1 MLVWNPEV
9 TMGNVIL
16 GSLLLLTFVG
26 LITNFVQMRKNLL
39 QKRAEFLIMLA
50 RDYLLDPDLIELY
63 YEIDYERFKFDES
76 VLQTDQ
82 EKKLDK
88 LLYIYENI
96 ARMYLMDNIN
106 KNDIRYFA
114 YRFIRVYQNP
124 EVKKY
129 VALLNGWYGKKLS
142 VKPFEAFQKV
152 GPILEREFRLR

>member
-1 MLVWNPEV
+1 MVWNPEV

-16 GSLLLLTFVG
+16 ASLLLLTFVG
-26 LITNFVQMRKNLL
+26 LVMNYFQMRKTIT
-39 QKRAEFLIMLA
+39 QKRAEFLITLA

-63 YEIDYERFKFDES
+63 YEIDYEKFEFDEGM
-76 VLQTDQ
+76 LQTDR

-88 LLYIYENI
+88 LLYVYENI
-96 ARMYLMDNIN
+96 ARMYVMDNIN
-106 KNDIRYFA
+106 KNDIKYFA

-129 VALLNGWYGKKLS
+129 VAFLNEWYGKKLS

-152 GPILEREFRLR
+152 GPILEREFRCR

>member
-16 GSLLLLTFVG
+16 ASLLLLTFVG
-26 LITNFVQMRKNLL
+26 LVMNYFQMRKTIT
-39 QKRAEFLIMLA
+39 QKRAEFLITLA

-63 YEIDYERFKFDES
+63 YEIDYEKFEFDEGM
-76 VLQTDQ
+76 LQTDR
-82 EKKLDK
+82 EKTLDK
-88 LLYIYENI
+88 LLYVYENI
-96 ARMYLMDNIN
+96 ARMYVMDNIN
-106 KNDIRYFA
+106 KNDIKYFA

-129 VALLNGWYGKKLS
+129 VAFLNEWYGKKLS

-152 GPILEREFRLR
+152 GPILEREFRCR

>member
-1 MLVWNPEV
+1 LVWNPEV

-16 GSLLLLTFVG
+16 ASLLLLTFVG
-26 LITNFVQMRKNLL
+26 LIMNYFQMRKTIT
-39 QKRAEFLIMLA
+39 QKRAEFLITLA

-63 YEIDYERFKFDES
+63 YQIDYEEFEFDEGM
-76 VLQTDQ
+76 LQTDR

-96 ARMYLMDNIN
+96 ARMYVMDNIN
-106 KNDIRYFA
+106 KNDIKYFA

-129 VALLNGWYGKKLS
+129 VAFLNEWYGKKLS

-152 GPILEREFRLR
+152 GPILEREFRRR

>member
-1 MLVWNPEV
+1 MLVWNPEI

-114 YRFIRVYQNP
+114 YRFIRVYQNL

-152 GPILEREFRLR
+152 GPILEREFRRR

>member
-142 VKPFEAFQKV
+142 VKPFEEFQ
-152 GPILEREFRLR
+152 

>member
-16 GSLLLLTFVG
+16 ASLLLFTFVG
-26 LITNFVQMRKNLL
+26 LVMNYFQMRKNIT
-39 QKRAEFLIMLA
+39 QKRAEFLITLA

-63 YEIDYERFKFDES
+63 YEIDYEKFEFDEGM
-76 VLQTDQ
+76 LQTDR

-88 LLYIYENI
+88 LLYVYENI
-96 ARMYLMDNIN
+96 ARMYVMDNIN
-106 KNDIRYFA
+106 KNDIKYFA

-129 VALLNGWYGKKLS
+129 VAFLNEWYGKKLS

-152 GPILEREFRLR
+152 GPILEREFRCR

>member
-16 GSLLLLTFVG
+16 ASLLLLTFVG
-26 LITNFVQMRKNLL
+26 LVMNYFQMRKTIT
-39 QKRAEFLIMLA
+39 QKRAEFLITLA

-63 YEIDYERFKFDES
+63 YQIDYEKFEFDEGM
-76 VLQTDQ
+76 LQTDR

-88 LLYIYENI
+88 LLYVYENI
-96 ARMYLMDNIN
+96 ARMYVMDNIN
-106 KNDIRYFA
+106 KNDIKYFA

-129 VALLNGWYGKKLS
+129 VAFLNEWYGKKLS

-152 GPILEREFRLR
+152 GPILEREFRRR

>member
-16 GSLLLLTFVG
+16 ASLLLLTFVG
-26 LITNFVQMRKNLL
+26 LVMNYLQMRKGVI
-39 QKRAEFLIMLA
+39 QKRAEFLITLA

-63 YEIDYERFKFDES
+63 YLIDYEKFEFDEGM
-76 VLQTDQ
+76 LQTDR

-106 KNDIRYFA
+106 KNDIKYFA

-129 VALLNGWYGKKLS
+129 VAFLNEWYGKKLS

-152 GPILEREFRLR
+152 GPVLEREFRRR

>member
-16 GSLLLLTFVG
+16 ASLLLLTFVG
-26 LITNFVQMRKNLL
+26 LVMNYFQMRKGII
-39 QKRAEFLIMLA
+39 QKRAEFLITLA

-63 YEIDYERFKFDES
+63 YQIDYEKFEFDEGM
-76 VLQTDQ
+76 LQTDR

-114 YRFIRVYQNP
+114 YRFIRVYQNA

-129 VALLNGWYGKKLS
+129 VAFLNEWYGKKLS

-152 GPILEREFRLR
+152 GPILEREFRRR

>member
-16 GSLLLLTFVG
+16 ASLLLFTFVG
-26 LITNFVQMRKNLL
+26 LVMNYFQMRKTIT
-39 QKRAEFLIMLA
+39 QKRAEFLITLA

-63 YEIDYERFKFDES
+63 YEIDYEKFEFDEGM
-76 VLQTDQ
+76 LQTDR

-88 LLYIYENI
+88 LLYVYENI
-96 ARMYLMDNIN
+96 ARMYVMDNIN
-106 KNDIRYFA
+106 KNDIKYFA

-129 VALLNGWYGKKLS
+129 VAFLNEWYGKKLS

-152 GPILEREFRLR
+152 GPILEREFRRR

>member
-16 GSLLLLTFVG
+16 ASLLLLTFVG
-26 LITNFVQMRKNLL
+26 LVMNYFQMRKGII
-39 QKRAEFLIMLA
+39 QKRAEFLITLA

-63 YEIDYERFKFDES
+63 YQIDYEKFEFDEGM
-76 VLQTDQ
+76 LQTDR

-106 KNDIRYFA
+106 KNDIKYFA

-129 VALLNGWYGKKLS
+129 VAFLNEWYGKKLS
-142 VKPFEAFQKV
+142 VKPFDAFQKV
-152 GPILEREFRLR
+152 GPILEREFRRR

>member
-26 LITNFVQMRKNLL
+26 LIMNYIQMRKSLV
-39 QKRAEFLIMLA
+39 QKRAEFLITLS
-50 RDYLLDPDLIELY
+50 RDYLLDADLVELY

-114 YRFIRVYQNP
+114 YRFIRVYQNT

-152 GPILEREFRLR
+152 GPILEREFRRR

>member
-1 MLVWNPEV
+1 MFMWNPEV

-26 LITNFVQMRKNLL
+26 LVLNLIQMHKGRS
-39 QKRAEFLIMLA
+39 QKRAEFLITLA
-50 RDYLLDPDLIELY
+50 REYLLDPDLVELY

-96 ARMYLMDNIN
+96 ARMYVMDNIN

-152 GPILEREFRLR
+152 GPILEKEFTRR

>member
-1 MLVWNPEV
+1 MVWNPEV

-16 GSLLLLTFVG
+16 ASLLLLTFVG
-26 LITNFVQMRKNLL
+26 LVMNYFQMRKTIT
-39 QKRAEFLIMLA
+39 QKRAEFLITLA

-63 YEIDYERFKFDES
+63 YQIDYEKFEFDEGM
-76 VLQTDQ
+76 LQTDC

-88 LLYIYENI
+88 LLYVYENI
-96 ARMYLMDNIN
+96 ARMYVMDNIN
-106 KNDIRYFA
+106 KNDIKYFA

-129 VALLNGWYGKKLS
+129 VAFLNEWYGKKLS

-152 GPILEREFRLR
+152 GPILEREFRCR

>member
-1 MLVWNPEV
+1 MVWNPEI

-50 RDYLLDPDLIELY
+50 RDYLLDADLIELY

-152 GPILEREFRLR
+152 GPILEREFRRR

>member
-1 MLVWNPEV
+1 MVWNPEV

-16 GSLLLLTFVG
+16 ASLLLLTFVG

-39 QKRAEFLIMLA
+39 QKRAEFLITLA

-63 YEIDYERFKFDES
+63 YQIDYEKFEFDEGM
-76 VLQTDQ
+76 LQTDR

-88 LLYIYENI
+88 LLYVYENI

-106 KNDIRYFA
+106 KNDIKYFA

-129 VALLNGWYGKKLS
+129 VAFLNEWYGKKLS

-152 GPILEREFRLR
+152 GPILEREFRRR

>member
-1 MLVWNPEV
+1 MLEWNPEIS
-9 TMGNVIL
+9 MGNVIL
-16 GSLLLLTFVG
+16 ASLLLLTFVG
-26 LITNFVQMRKNLL
+26 LIMNYVQMRKSLV
-39 QKRAEFLIMLA
+39 QKRAEFLITLA

-63 YEIDYERFKFDES
+63 YQIDYEKFEFDES
-76 VLQTDQ
+76 MLQTDR

-106 KNDIRYFA
+106 KNDIKYFA

-124 EVKKY
+124 EVGKY
-129 VALLNGWYGKKLS
+129 VAFLNEWYGKKLS

-152 GPILEREFRLR
+152 GPILEREFRRR

>member
-1 MLVWNPEV
+1 MLVWNPEI

-96 ARMYLMDNIN
+96 ARMYVMDNIN

-129 VALLNGWYGKKLS
+129 VALLNGWYGKELS

-152 GPILEREFRLR
+152 GPILEREFRRR